1 MLIALKN
8 VYGMP
13 NAGYIFATALD
24 THLSDLGF
32 TPSRGDHNLHRRF
45 NENREIQLYASYID
59 DGTALFPHDHE
70 YETFVKELQSPQHNG
85 QTFELGLAQVQ
96 EETLGCKV
104 QQALHQ
110 SAIGNPGE
118 DGVPS
123 THLLSAR
130 RTADLI
136 AALAAFSARAFLTE
150 VGGCG
155 SFPFVGVLILRLLGA
170 FAGLI

>member
-1 MLIALKN
+1 
-8 VYGMP
+8 MP

-118 DGVPS
+118 DGYVDP
-123 THLLSAR
+123 TTIEVDHGENF
-130 RTADLI
+130 TLI
-136 AALAAFSARAFLTE
+136 YQPGLTQQI
-150 VGGCG
+150 
-155 SFPFVGVLILRLLGA
+155 LILAKLTKDNTKANTGSNT
-170 FAGLI
+170 